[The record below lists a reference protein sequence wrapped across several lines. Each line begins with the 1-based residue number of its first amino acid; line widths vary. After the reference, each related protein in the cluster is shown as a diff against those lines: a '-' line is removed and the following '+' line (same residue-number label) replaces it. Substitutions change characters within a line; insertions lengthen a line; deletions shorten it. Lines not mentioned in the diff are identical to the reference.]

1 MISKLNNQMHIVYE
15 YKNNLFTSLFCHT
28 FDNRDKHKL
37 QRKNCRSYFLN
48 ITWPHQ
54 RNILPLPA
62 KSFKSRMP

>member
-1 MISKLNNQMHIVYE
+1 MHIVYE

-48 ITWPHQ
+48 ITKFG
-54 RNILPLPA
+54 IIA
-62 KSFKSRMP
+62 KIG